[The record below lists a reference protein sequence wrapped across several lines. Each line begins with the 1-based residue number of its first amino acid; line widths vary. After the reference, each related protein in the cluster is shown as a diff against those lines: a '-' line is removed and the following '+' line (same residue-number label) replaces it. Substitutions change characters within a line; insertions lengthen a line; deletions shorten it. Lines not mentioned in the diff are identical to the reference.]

1 MNYWLVKS
9 EPSVYAWEQLLKD
22 GTVVWDGVRN
32 YTARNNLR
40 AMKKG
45 DQVLFYHSNEGLSIM
60 GIARV
65 RRVAYP
71 DPTDSSGI
79 WSSVDLEPVQS
90 FQQPIS
96 LKTLKADLLL
106 SNMQFV
112 KQARLSVSSV
122 TPDEFERIK
131 RIGL

>member
-9 EPSVYAWEQLLKD
+9 EPSVYAWDQLLKD

>member
-9 EPSVYAWEQLLKD
+9 EPSVYAWDQLLKD

-131 RIGL
+131 HIGL